1 MPIYT
6 PDPTGFGIRYAIEV
20 LLAMANDSQK
30 VEVDRFNNCGSYR
43 LNTLYLLTEQ
53 NAEAISQIMDLSR
66 KWLPDTIEVIDGIE
80 GMFNSQLQRRI
91 RKKLALSLSVESK
104 TNYSDAAVVCF
115 WWDTTKS
122 E

>member
-20 LLAMANDSQK
+20 LLTMANDSQR

-43 LNTLYLLTEQ
+43 LDTLYLLTER
-53 NAEAISQIMDLSR
+53 NEEAMSQLVNLSR
-66 KWLPDTIEVIDGIE
+66 KWLLGTVEVIDGIE
-80 GMFNSQLQRRI
+80 DMFDFQIQRRI